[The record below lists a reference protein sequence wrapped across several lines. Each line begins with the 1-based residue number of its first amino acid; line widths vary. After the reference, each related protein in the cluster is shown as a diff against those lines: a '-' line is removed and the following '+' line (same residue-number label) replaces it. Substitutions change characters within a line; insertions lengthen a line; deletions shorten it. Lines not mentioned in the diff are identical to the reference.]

1 LGHRSRVLANEGQSD
16 AWNEYI
22 GAQAL
27 ASIRPYIG
35 DEEKR
40 DKMRAI
46 VTDGL
51 NGIAPRDEME
61 GMIAAQM
68 IACHDTAMG
77 CFRDALNSKL
87 HGRLWHEYLEQ
98 TGKLTRAPLP
108 CCSTRSIAIAGRGQ
122 QKITV
127 EATIR
132 PSVCA
137 IAQNL
142 EARPC

>member
-1 LGHRSRVLANEGQSD
+1 
-16 AWNEYI
+16 
-22 GAQAL
+22 
-27 ASIRPYIG
+27 
-35 DEEKR
+35 
-40 DKMRAI
+40 M
-46 VTDGL
+46 
-51 NGIAPRDEME
+51 PRDEME

-68 IACHDTAMG
+68 LACHDTAMG

-98 TGKLTRAPLP
+98 TGKLTRAPLL

-142 EARPC
+142 EARPR